1 MIISGRADPSFV
13 VSHEIGIDEAP
24 QAYKK
29 FDQRIEGYTK
39 VLYVPPKSLLPDEI
53 LQSHSRPLGETCHP
67 SRSSIS
73 IREVM
78 LTLKLL
84 IEYIQMNCKKEKKG
98 MTTRKSS
105 GVWFLDQVLCSK
117 PGEMCS

>member
-39 VLYVPPKSLLPDEI
+39 VLYVSPKLSLPEKV
-53 LQSHSRPLGETCHP
+53 LQSLSKPLG
-67 SRSSIS
+67 
-73 IREVM
+73 
-78 LTLKLL
+78 KL
-84 IEYIQMNCKKEKKG
+84 
-98 MTTRKSS
+98 
-105 GVWFLDQVLCSK
+105 
-117 PGEMCS
+117 

>member
-39 VLYVPPKSLLPDEI
+39 VLYVSPKSYLPDDT
-53 LQSHSRPLGETCHP
+53 PP
-67 SRSSIS
+67 S
-73 IREVM
+73 
-78 LTLKLL
+78 
-84 IEYIQMNCKKEKKG
+84 
-98 MTTRKSS
+98 
-105 GVWFLDQVLCSK
+105 DQVLFANPFAPSMFSQSSSMIE
-117 PGEMCS
+117 G